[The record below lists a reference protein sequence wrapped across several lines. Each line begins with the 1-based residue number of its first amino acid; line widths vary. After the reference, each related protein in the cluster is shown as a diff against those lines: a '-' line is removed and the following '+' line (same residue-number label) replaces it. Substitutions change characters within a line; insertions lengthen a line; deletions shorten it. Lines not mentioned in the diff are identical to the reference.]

1 MIFEYKSRQGY
12 DRERDREQACVKMF
26 TEISNK
32 SIFISI
38 SGSIGLFT
46 RAKAEFDLRFK
57 TNRIFNDLFSK
68 RKSIIVFIK
77 YSQTLIKC
85 LKSFILIFV
94 QVFASIKGLRLST

>member
-1 MIFEYKSRQGY
+1 MIYEYKSRQGY
-12 DRERDREQACVKMF
+12 DREADREQACVKTF

-38 SGSIGLFT
+38 SGSIELFT
-46 RAKAEFDLRFK
+46 RAKAEFNLRFK